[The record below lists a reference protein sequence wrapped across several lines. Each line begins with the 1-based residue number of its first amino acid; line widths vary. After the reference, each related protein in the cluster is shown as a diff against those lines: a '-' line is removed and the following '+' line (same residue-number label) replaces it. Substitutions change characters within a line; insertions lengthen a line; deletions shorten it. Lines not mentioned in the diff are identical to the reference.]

1 MDSIDIICQ
10 SLQRYAMEAG
20 SNDARQVLEDL
31 NNGKIMVVYNLIEST
46 DEALLS
52 VACET
57 DMNSAT
63 DIRRMV
69 RICSRITSSERS
81 VINSITNARAKHDEN
96 IHNAINGRY

>member
-10 SLQRYAMEAG
+10 ALQHYAMEAG

-57 DMNSAT
+57 DMNNAT

-96 IHNAINGRY
+96 IHNVINGR

>member
-1 MDSIDIICQ
+1 MDSNDIICQ
-10 SLQRYAMEAG
+10 ALQHYAMEAG

-31 NNGKIMVVYNLIEST
+31 NNGKIMVVCDLIEST

-69 RICSRITSSERS
+69 RICSRITQSERS
-81 VINSITNARAKHDEN
+81 VINLIVNARSKHAEN